1 MTTNQFLWMA
11 LIVGIGGFIGAV
23 LRFGIHTAVPAD
35 KFPWGTLAVNI
46 IGSFILGYMLFA
58 YAFDGSL
65 SSEWRAFLGIG
76 VLGAFTTMSTFSVET
91 MSLFGQDEVPK
102 AMTNILLNVGG
113 SLAAVWLASI
123 VADYFSN
130 YIAN

>member
-23 LRFGIHTAVPAD
+23 LRFSIHTAVPAD

-46 IGSFILGYMLFA
+46 IGSFILGYMFFA

-65 SSEWRAFLGIG
+65 SNEWRAFLGIG
-76 VLGAFTTMSTFSVET
+76 VLGAFTTMSTFSFET
-91 MSLFGQDEVPK
+91 MELFQNNETAS
-102 AMTNILLNVGG
+102 AMTNILLNIGG
-113 SLAAVWLASI
+113 SLMAVLLASGL
-123 VADYFSN
+123 VNFLGD
-130 YIAN
+130 

>member
-1 MTTNQFLWMA
+1 MTTNQFLLMA

-23 LRFGIHTAVPAD
+23 LRFGVHTAVPAD

-46 IGSFILGYMLFA
+46 IGSFILGYLFFA
-58 YAFDGSL
+58 YALNGQLTDQ
-65 SSEWRAFLGIG
+65 WRAFLGIG

-91 MSLFGQDEVPK
+91 MELFGNNEVPG

-113 SLAAVWLASI
+113 SLAAVWLAS
-123 VADYFSN
+123 VLVQFLND
-130 YIAN
+130 

>member
-23 LRFGIHTAVPAD
+23 LRFSLHTAIPAD
-35 KFPWGTLAVNI
+35 KFPWGTLAVNV
-46 IGSFILGYMLFA
+46 IGSFILGYMFFA

-65 SSEWRAFLGIG
+65 SNEWRAFLGVG

-91 MSLFGQDEVPK
+91 MSLFQENEAAK
-102 AMTNILLNVGG
+102 AMGNILLNIGG
-113 SLAAVWLASI
+113 SILAVLLASQL
-123 VADYFSN
+123 VQYLSES
-130 YIAN
+130 

>member
-11 LIVGIGGFIGAV
+11 ILVGFGGFIGAV

-46 IGSFILGYMLFA
+46 IGSFILGYMFFA

-65 SSEWRAFLGIG
+65 STEWRAFLGIG
-76 VLGAFTTMSTFSVET
+76 VLGAFTTMSTFSFET
-91 MSLFGQDEVPK
+91 MELFQNNETAS

-113 SLAAVWLASI
+113 SIGAVLMASG
-123 VADYFSN
+123 VVEWSQGT
-130 YIAN
+130 

>member
-23 LRFGIHTAVPAD
+23 LRFSVHTAVPAD

-46 IGSFILGYMLFA
+46 IGSFILGYMFFA
-58 YAFDGSL
+58 YALNGQL
-65 SSEWRAFLGIG
+65 SNEWRVFLGVG

-91 MSLFGQDEVPK
+91 MELFQNNETAS

-113 SLAAVWLASI
+113 SILAVLLASQL
-123 VADYFSN
+123 VQYLSES
-130 YIAN
+130 

>member
-23 LRFGIHTAVPAD
+23 LRFSIHTAVPAD

-46 IGSFILGYMLFA
+46 IGSFILGYMFFA

-65 SSEWRAFLGIG
+65 SNEWRAFLGIG
-76 VLGAFTTMSTFSVET
+76 VLGAFTTMSTFSFET
-91 MSLFGQDEVPK
+91 MELFQNNETAS
-102 AMTNILLNVGG
+102 AMTNIRLNIGG
-113 SLAAVWLASI
+113 SLMAVLLASGL
-123 VADYFSN
+123 VNFLGD
-130 YIAN
+130 

>member
-23 LRFGIHTAVPAD
+23 LRFSIHTAVPAD

-46 IGSFILGYMLFA
+46 IGSFILGYMFFA

-65 SSEWRAFLGIG
+65 SNEWRAFLGIG
-76 VLGAFTTMSTFSVET
+76 VLGAFTTMSTFSFET
-91 MSLFGQDEVPK
+91 MELFQNNETAS
-102 AMTNILLNVGG
+102 AMTNIRLNIGG
-113 SLAAVWLASI
+113 SLMAVLLAI
-123 VADYFSN
+123 GLVNFLGD
-130 YIAN
+130 

>member
-23 LRFGIHTAVPAD
+23 LRFSLHTAVPAD

-46 IGSFILGYMLFA
+46 IGSFILGYMFFA
-58 YAFDGSL
+58 YAFNGGL
-65 SSEWRAFLGIG
+65 SNEWRAFLGIG
-76 VLGAFTTMSTFSVET
+76 ILGAFTTMSTFSFET
-91 MSLFGQDEVPK
+91 MELFQNNETAS

-113 SLAAVWLASI
+113 SLMAVLLASGL
-123 VADYFSN
+123 VEWSQGT
-130 YIAN
+130 

>member
-1 MTTNQFLWMA
+1 MTTNPFLWMA

-23 LRFGIHTAVPAD
+23 LRFSVHTAVPAD

-46 IGSFILGYMLFA
+46 IGSFILGYMFFA
-58 YAFDGSL
+58 YALNGQL
-65 SSEWRAFLGIG
+65 SNEWRVFLGVG

-91 MSLFGQDEVPK
+91 MELFQNNETAS

-113 SLAAVWLASI
+113 SILAVLLASQL
-123 VADYFSN
+123 VQYLSES
-130 YIAN
+130 

>member
-23 LRFGIHTAVPAD
+23 LRFSLHTAVPAD

-46 IGSFILGYMLFA
+46 IGSFILGYMFFA

-65 SSEWRAFLGIG
+65 SNEWRAFLGIG

-91 MSLFGQDEVPK
+91 MSLFQENEAAK
-102 AMTNILLNVGG
+102 AMGNILLNVGG
-113 SLAAVWLASI
+113 SLVAILLASGL
-123 VADYFSN
+123 VDFFQGT
-130 YIAN
+130 

>member
-46 IGSFILGYMLFA
+46 IGSFILGYMFFA

-65 SSEWRAFLGIG
+65 STEWRAFLGIG
-76 VLGAFTTMSTFSVET
+76 ILGAFTTMSTFSVET
-91 MSLFGQDEVPK
+91 MELFQNNEVPS

-113 SLAAVWLASI
+113 SLGAVWLASYF
-123 VADYFSN
+123 VQFLADK
-130 YIAN
+130 